1 MHFFFMT
8 ACKSRSRRDKA
19 RRSLRAYAAAG
30 MLLAAA
36 CCTQEHPLQFPKDHG
51 PHFDSKNEWWYF
63 TGVGADRDGAALG
76 FECTIFKTR
85 APGKNKFS
93 FLGHVAISAPAQ
105 QTYAFSETLTKPPV
119 EGIHEGLPK
128 IVVNDFSFDYSD
140 NQTIFIHGSGDN
152 ASVDLA
158 LSPHE
163 NVLLHGS
170 DGAIAMGDGLRS
182 YYYSLT
188 NLETSGAI
196 SCKGREYAII
206 SGRTWMDH
214 QWGNFTAF
222 GLLWDWFSLR
232 FDDGGALMLFHFRNI
247 FGRTVSSNWTYRSAT
262 GAVTC
267 GSLCSIESNR
277 TYKDATAGCAFPLD
291 WTVSIPD
298 LDAAFTI
305 RPLFDNQIFFSAMT
319 PDYWE
324 GLCSFSGSVN
334 GAPAAGSAYV
344 ELSGYCN
351 PLKPGQGD

>member
-1 MHFFFMT
+1 MRSSRITVRRLQAWFI
-8 ACKSRSRRDKA
+8 ALLILSAVGCKGQQA
-19 RRSLRAYAAAG
+19 
-30 MLLAAA
+30 
-36 CCTQEHPLQFPKDHG
+36 LQFPSDHG

-63 TGVGADRDGAALG
+63 TGVAADSEGTTLG
-76 FECTIFKTR
+76 FECTIFKIR
-85 APGKNKFS
+85 AQRKNKFS

-105 QTYAFSETLTKPPV
+105 QEYVFSETLTKPPV
-119 EGIHEGLPK
+119 EGIQEGLPK

-140 NQTIFIHGSGDN
+140 NQTIFIRGSGDN
-152 ASVDLA
+152 ASVDLR

-182 YYYSLT
+182 YYYSFT

-214 QWGNFTAF
+214 QWGNFSVF

-232 FDDGGALMLFHFRNI
+232 FDDGSAIMLFHFRNI
-247 FGRTVSSNWTYRSAT
+247 FGRTVSTNWTYRSAT

-267 GSLCSIESNR
+267 GNRCRIESNR
-277 TYKDATAGCAFPLD
+277 TYTDATAGCTFPLD
-291 WTVSIPD
+291 WTVSIPE
-298 LDAAFTI
+298 LDAAFTVQ
-305 RPLFDNQIFFSAMT
+305 PLFDKQIFFSAMT

-324 GLCSFSGSVN
+324 GLCSFSGSVK

-351 PLKPGQGD
+351 PFKPDQGD

>member
-1 MHFFFMT
+1 M
-8 ACKSRSRRDKA
+8 RSHRITVRLLQA
-19 RRSLRAYAAAG
+19 WFIALLILSAAG
-30 MLLAAA
+30 CKGQQALR
-36 CCTQEHPLQFPKDHG
+36 FPADHG

-63 TGVGADRDGAALG
+63 TGVAAESDGAVLG
-76 FECTIFKTR
+76 FECTIFKVR
-85 APGKNKFS
+85 SPGKNKFS

-105 QTYAFSETLTKPPV
+105 QEYVFSETLTKV
-119 EGIHEGLPK
+119 PK
-128 IVVNDFSFDYSD
+128 ITVTNFSFDYSD
-140 NQTIFIHGSGDN
+140 NQTIFIRGSGDN

-158 LSPHE
+158 LFPHE
-163 NVLLHGS
+163 NALLHGR

-182 YYYSLT
+182 YYYSFT
-188 NLETSGAI
+188 NLETSGTI

-214 QWGNFTAF
+214 QWGNFTVF

-247 FGRTVSSNWTYRSAT
+247 IGRTVSANWTYRSAT
-262 GAVTC
+262 GAVTR
-267 GSLCSIESNR
+267 GSLCRIESSR
-277 TYKDATAGCAFPLD
+277 TYTDATAGCTFPLD
-291 WTVSIPD
+291 WTISIPE
-298 LDAAFTI
+298 LNAFFTVQ
-305 RPLFDNQIFFSAMT
+305 PLFDNQAFYSAMT

-351 PLKPGQGD
+351 PLKPGQGE